1 MLAKQE
7 LFEAHLQSILGW
19 LFWRWGLKNYL
30 PRLAF
35 NRDPISDSQVTR
47 ITGVTHWHL
56 ARVLFYYIP
65 PFHNPS
71 VSWSNLLKLS
81 FHHSLVRVENPDP
94 NPRKYSMN
102 E

>member
-56 ARVLFYYIP
+56 ADLYFFMGRDGEQFFMYLLINCTSSFENCLFSSCAH
-65 PFHNPS
+65 FCT
-71 VSWSNLLKLS
+71 
-81 FHHSLVRVENPDP
+81 
-94 NPRKYSMN
+94 
-102 E
+102 